1 MEEKSYSL
9 ETDHDNRLIHYRHWG
24 KIIPEDIGKVWEEL
38 LENEAF
44 TQEKYNL
51 LSDYRRGEF
60 IASSSDIEMICDIL
74 YSLENILKGKKQ
86 ALILDS
92 PMNTA
97 LSVIFEGKVMKK
109 VGFIVKVFST
119 EEAALDWI
127 TY

>member
-1 MEEKSYSL
+1 MGEKSYSL
-9 ETDHDNRLIHYRHWG
+9 KTDHANKLIRYRHWG
-24 KIIPEDIGKVWEEL
+24 KIIPEDVGKVWEEL

-44 TQEKYNL
+44 TREKYNL

-60 IASSSDIEMICDIL
+60 IAKSNDVKIICDIL
-74 YSLENILKGKKQ
+74 YSLKTILKGKKQ

-97 LSVIFEGKVMKK
+97 LSMLFEGQVNKK

-119 EEAALDWI
+119 EAAALDWLSN
-127 TY
+127 